1 MLGTDIRF
9 KKVDLKEFE
18 SLCTMLVREGIPF
31 SVKERFGGRSLAI
44 PSHKELSN
52 APGSRTISVICFEGS
67 YGSNDG
73 LLEIYAAG
81 LNKGVE
87 GYLTAQ
93 EAFEYIKDTLN
104 GISRHSD
111 G

>member
-1 MLGTDIRF
+1 MFGTDIQF
-9 KKVDLKEFE
+9 KEVDLKEIE
-18 SLCTMLVREGIPF
+18 SLCTMLVREGISF
-31 SVKERFGGRSLAI
+31 SVKERFGGSSLAI
-44 PSHKELSN
+44 PSHKELSRE
-52 APGSRTISVICFEGS
+52 PGNRTISVICFEGS
-67 YGSNDG
+67 YGSDDG